1 MFKYQLLVFEQG
13 TFVWGVTRS
22 AWLAIL
28 IAIAGATYAVL
39 TYRRVARQANG
50 RDRAILMGLRVL
62 AMAIVLF
69 CLMRPALILKAAV
82 PQQNFLGVLVDDS
95 RSMQIP
101 DEGDKPRG
109 QFIKDNLSAADSPLL
124 AALSKRFAV
133 RQFKFATN
141 AERVQSSAG
150 LTFDGTS
157 SRLGDALDRAR
168 DELSGLPLSGLLVV
182 SDGADTA
189 DTTFEESLSA
199 LKAQGVPVFT
209 IGVGQEHLAHDVQ
222 VSRVDTPR
230 RVLKGTALVVDLV
243 VMQTGYAGQT
253 VPLNVES
260 DGRILAQQNITL
272 PANGESKTF
281 QVQFL
286 APEAGLKTFRF
297 RVPQQKDEQVTQNNQ
312 RDSRIEVYDRKEK
325 ILYYEGEPRFEAKF
339 IRQALEGDENVQVV
353 LLQRT
358 NEKKYLRLGVD
369 TPDELLGGF
378 PTTREEL
385 FAYRSI
391 ILGSVPASAFTTDQ
405 LKMIAEFVNVRGGGL
420 LMLGGRKAFS
430 EGGWSGTPVGEV
442 LPVVLTAGL
451 EQAAEYFSPLSIK
464 PTREGLAHPATQIS
478 DTEQASSDRWAKL
491 PELSTVNRISR
502 VKPGATVLLTGLDE
516 GRSERPVLSY
526 QRYGR
531 GKALALTTQDAW
543 LWRMH
548 STMPLEDTTHRTFW
562 RRLLRWLVDDVP
574 DRVELSVSQ
583 DNVEPGQ
590 PVTLVGDVRDKEY
603 APVNNAEV
611 MAHVTLP
618 SGKVEDVAMEWSV
631 SKAGEYKAVFTP
643 SENGQYRVRI
653 GTTRAGQDLGSATA
667 TIAAGPSVSEYFDA
681 GMRAPLLR
689 RLAEETG
696 GKFYT
701 AKDTASLGEA
711 ISYSGRGVTVVDE
724 RDLWDMPI
732 VFMLF
737 LSVIGAEWAFRRAKG
752 LA

>member
-1 MFKYQLLVFEQG
+1 MFEQG
-13 TFVWGVTRS
+13 TFVWGVTRT
-22 AWLAIL
+22 AWLAII
-28 IAIAGATYAVL
+28 IAVAGVAYAAM
-39 TYRRVARQANG
+39 TYRRVSRQATG
-50 RDRAILMGLRVL
+50 RDRAILIALRVS
-62 AMAIVLF
+62 AMLLVLF

-109 QFIKDNLSAADSPLL
+109 QFIKDNFSAADSPML
-124 AALSKRFAV
+124 AALTKRFAV

-168 DELSGLPLSGLLVV
+168 DELSGLPLSGLLVI

-189 DTTFEESLSA
+189 DTTFEESLSQ
-199 LKAQGVPVFT
+199 LKAQGVPVFA

-222 VSRVDTPR
+222 ISRVDTPR
-230 RVLKGTALVVDLV
+230 RVLKGTALVVDV
-243 VMQTGYAGQT
+243 IVMQTGYAGQK

-260 DGRILAQQNITL
+260 DGRLLAQQEITL
-272 PANGESKTF
+272 PANGESSTF
-281 QVQFL
+281 RVQFL
-286 APEAGLKTFRF
+286 APDAGLKTFRF
-297 RVPQQKDEQVTQNNQ
+297 RIPQQKEEQVTQNNQ
-312 RDSRIEVYDRKEK
+312 RDSRLEVYDRREK

-369 TPDELLGGF
+369 NAEELFGGF
-378 PTTREEL
+378 PTTRAEL

-391 ILGSVPASAFTTDQ
+391 ILGSVPASAFTSDQ

-430 EGGWSGTPVGEV
+430 EGGWAGTPVGEV
-442 LPVVLTAGL
+442 LPVVLTPGL
-451 EQAAEYFSPLSIK
+451 EQAAEFFSSMSIK

-478 DTEQASSDRWAKL
+478 DTEQASADRWAKL
-491 PELSTVNRISR
+491 PELSTVNRIAK

-516 GRSERPVLSY
+516 GRNERPVLSY

-531 GKALALTTQDAW
+531 GKALALASQDAW

-548 STMPLEDTTHRTFW
+548 ASMALEDTTHRTFW

-590 PVTLVGDVRDKEY
+590 PITLVSDVRDKDY
-603 APVNNAEV
+603 APINDAGV
-611 MAHVTLP
+611 MAHVTAP
-618 SGKVEDVAMEWSV
+618 SGKVEDVPMEWSV
-631 SKAGEYKAVFTP
+631 AKAGEYKAVFTP
-643 SENGQYRVRI
+643 SEVGAYQIRVAA
-653 GTTRAGQDLGSATA
+653 TRAGQDQGSATA
-667 TIAAGPSVSEYFDA
+667 NIAAGPSVSEYFDA

-701 AKDTASLGEA
+701 AKDTATLAEA
-711 ISYSGRGVTVVDE
+711 IAYSGRGVTVVDE
-724 RDLWDMPI
+724 RDLWDMPV
-732 VFMLF
+732 VFLLF

>member
-1 MFKYQLLVFEQG
+1 MFEQG
-13 TFVWGVTRS
+13 TFVWGVTRT

-28 IAIAGATYAVL
+28 IAVAGAAYAAM
-39 TYRRVARQANG
+39 TYRRVARQATG
-50 RDRAILMGLRVL
+50 RDRAILMGLRI
-62 AMAIVLF
+62 AAIATVLF

-101 DEGDKPRG
+101 DEDNKPRG
-109 QFIKDNLSAADSPLL
+109 QFIKDNFSAVDSPML
-124 AALSKRFAV
+124 AALTKRFAV

-141 AERVQSSAG
+141 AERIASSAN
-150 LTFDGTS
+150 LAFDGTS

-168 DELSGLPLSGLLVV
+168 DELSGLPLSGLLVI

-189 DTTFEESLSA
+189 DTTFEESLSQ
-199 LKAQGVPVFT
+199 LKAQGVPVFA
-209 IGVGQEHLAHDVQ
+209 IGVGQEHLAHDIQ
-222 VSRVDTPR
+222 ISRVDTPR
-230 RVLKGTALVVDLV
+230 RVLKGTALVVDVV
-243 VMQTGYAGQT
+243 VMQTGYAGQK
-253 VPLNVES
+253 VPLNVET
-260 DGRILAQQNITL
+260 DGRLLAQQEITL
-272 PANGESKTF
+272 PANGESSTLR
-281 QVQFL
+281 VQFL
-286 APEAGLKTFRF
+286 APEGGLKTFRF
-297 RVPQQKDEQVTQNNQ
+297 RIPQQKDEQVTQNNQ
-312 RDSRIEVYDRKEK
+312 RDSRIDVYDRKEK

-369 TPDELLGGF
+369 TADELFGGF
-378 PTTREEL
+378 PTTRAEL

-391 ILGSVPASAFTTDQ
+391 ILGSVPASAFTADQ
-405 LKMIAEFVNVRGGGL
+405 LKMIAEFVNLRGGGL

-430 EGGWSGTPVGEV
+430 EGGWAGTPVGEV
-442 LPVVLTAGL
+442 LPVVLTPGL
-451 EQAAEYFSPLSIK
+451 EQAAEYFTEMAIR
-464 PTREGLAHPATQIS
+464 PTRDGLAHPATQIS

-491 PELSTVNRISR
+491 PELSTVNRIAK

-516 GRSERPVLSY
+516 GRNERPVLSY

-531 GKALALTTQDAW
+531 GKALALATQDAW

-548 STMPLEDTTHRTFW
+548 ATMAVDDTTHRTFW

-590 PVTLVGDVRDKEY
+590 PITLVSDVRDKDY
-603 APVNNAEV
+603 APVNDAAV
-611 MAHVTLP
+611 VAHVTGP
-618 SGKVEDVAMEWSV
+618 SGKVEDVPLEWSV
-631 SKAGEYKAVFTP
+631 AKAGEYKAVFTP
-643 SENGQYRVRI
+643 SEPGQYQVRVAS
-653 GTTRAGQDLGSATA
+653 TRAGQDMGSATA
-667 TIAAGPSVSEYFDA
+667 NVVAGPSVSEYFDA

-701 AKDTASLGEA
+701 AKDTATLAEA
-711 ISYSGRGVTVVDE
+711 IAYSGRGVTVVDE

-732 VFMLF
+732 VFLLF
-737 LSVIGAEWAFRRAKG
+737 LGVIGTEWAFRRARG

>member
-1 MFKYQLLVFEQG
+1 MFEQG

-28 IAIAGATYAVL
+28 IAVAGAAYAVF
-39 TYRRVARQANG
+39 TYRRVARQSSG
-50 RDRAILMGLRVL
+50 RDRAVLIALRVL
-62 AMAIVLF
+62 AMSIVLF

-101 DEGDKPRG
+101 DEGGQPRG
-109 QFIKDNLSAADSPLL
+109 EFITKNFSGPASPLL
-124 AALSKRFAV
+124 AALNTRFAV
-133 RQFKFATN
+133 RQFTFAGS
-141 AERVQSSAG
+141 AERVPNAAG

-189 DTTFEESLSA
+189 DTTFDASISQ
-199 LKAQGVPVFT
+199 LKAQGVPVFA
-209 IGVGQEHLAHDVQ
+209 IGVGQEQLAHDVQ

-230 RVLKGTALVVDLV
+230 RVLKGTALVVDV
-243 VMQTGYAGQT
+243 VVTQTGYAGQK

-260 DGRILAQQNITL
+260 DGRILAQRDITL
-272 PANGESKTF
+272 PQNGESSTYR
-281 QVQFL
+281 VQFM

-297 RVPQQKDEQVTQNNQ
+297 RIPPQPNEQVTENNQ
-312 RDSRIEVYDRKEK
+312 RDGRLEVYDRREK

-369 TPDELLGGF
+369 SEDELFGGF
-378 PTTREEL
+378 PTTRAEL

-391 ILGSVPASAFTTDQ
+391 ILGSVPASAFTADQ
-405 LKMIAEFVNVRGGGL
+405 RKMIAEFVNLRGGGL
-420 LMLGGRKAFS
+420 LMLGGRRAFS
-430 EGGWSGTPVGEV
+430 EGGWAGTPVGEV
-442 LPVVLTAGL
+442 LPVVLTPGL
-451 EQAAEYFSPLSIK
+451 EQAADYFSLLTIT

-478 DTEQASSDRWAKL
+478 DTEQASSDRWVKL
-491 PELSTVNRISR
+491 PQLSTVNRIST

-516 GRSERPVLSY
+516 GRNERPVLSY

-543 LWRMH
+543 LWRMQL
-548 STMPLEDTTHRTFW
+548 PVDDTTHRTFW

-574 DRVELSVSQ
+574 DRVELSASQ
-583 DNVEPGQ
+583 DDVEPGQ
-590 PVTLVGDVRDKEY
+590 PVTLVSDVRDKEY
-603 APVNNAEV
+603 APVNDAAV
-611 MAHVTLP
+611 TAHVTTP
-618 SGKVEDVAMEWSV
+618 GGKVEDVPLEWSV

-643 SENGQYRVRI
+643 SENGRYLVRV
-653 GTTRAGQDLGSATA
+653 GASRAGQDLGSATA
-667 TIAAGPSVSEYFDA
+667 SVVAGPSVAEYFDA

-701 AKDTASLGEA
+701 AKDTATLAEA
-711 ISYSGRGVTVVDE
+711 ISYSGRGVTIVDE

-732 VFMLF
+732 VFLLF
-737 LSVIGAEWAFRRAKG
+737 LGAIGGEWAFRRARG

>member
-1 MFKYQLLVFEQG
+1 M
-13 TFVWGVTRS
+13 TRS
-22 AWLAIL
+22 AWLPIL
-28 IAIAGATYAVL
+28 LAVAGTVYAVI
-39 TYRRVARQANG
+39 TYQRVSRQATG
-50 RDRAILMGLRVL
+50 RDRALLIGLRVL
-62 AMAIVLF
+62 AMTLVLF

-82 PQQNFLGVLVDDS
+82 PQQNFLGILVDDS

-101 DEGDKPRG
+101 DEGDKPRAD
-109 QFIKDNLSAADSPLL
+109 FIRKNFSAPDSPMLE
-124 AALSKRFAV
+124 ALNKRFAV
-133 RQFKFATN
+133 RQFKFASN
-141 AERVQSSAG
+141 AERVANSAN

-189 DTTFEESLSA
+189 DTAFEESISA

-230 RVLKGTALVVDLV
+230 RVLKGTALVVDVV
-243 VMQTGYAGQT
+243 VMQTGYAGQK

-260 DGRILAQQNITL
+260 DGRILAQQEITL
-272 PANGESKTF
+272 PQNGESSTF
-281 QVQFL
+281 RVQFL

-297 RVPQQKDEQVTQNNQ
+297 RIPQQKDEQVTQNNQ
-312 RDSRIEVYDRKEK
+312 RDSRLEVYDRKEK

-369 TPDELLGGF
+369 TADELFGGF

-391 ILGSVPASAFTTDQ
+391 ILGSVPASAFTSDQ

-420 LMLGGRKAFS
+420 LMLGGRKSFS
-430 EGGWSGTPVGEV
+430 EGGWAGTPVGEV
-442 LPVVLTAGL
+442 LPVVLTPGL
-451 EQAAEYFSPLSIK
+451 EQAAEFFTEMSIK

-491 PELSTVNRISR
+491 PQLSTVNRISK
-502 VKPGATVLLTGLDE
+502 VKPGATILLTGTDE
-516 GRSERPVLSY
+516 GRTERPVLSY

-531 GKALALTTQDAW
+531 GKALALATQDAW

-548 STMPLEDTTHRTFW
+548 STMAVDDTTHRTFW

-583 DNVEPGQ
+583 DNVEAGQ
-590 PVTLVGDVRDKEY
+590 PITLVSDVRDKEY
-603 APVNNAEV
+603 APLNDAAV
-611 MAHVTLP
+611 MAHVTTP
-618 SGKVEDVAMEWSV
+618 SGKVEDVPLEWSV

-643 SENGQYRVRI
+643 SENGQYHVRV
-653 GTTRAGQDLGSATA
+653 GATRANVDLGSGTA
-667 TIAAGPSVSEYFDA
+667 NVVAGPSVSEYFDA

-696 GKFYT
+696 GRFYT
-701 AKDTASLGEA
+701 AKDTASLAEA

-732 VFMLF
+732 VFFLF
-737 LSVIGAEWAFRRAKG
+737 LGVIGTEWAFRRAKG

>member
-1 MFKYQLLVFEQG
+1 MFEQG

-28 IAIAGATYAVL
+28 IAVAGAAYAVF
-39 TYRRVARQANG
+39 TYRRVARQSSG
-50 RDRAILMGLRVL
+50 RDRAVLIALRVL
-62 AMAIVLF
+62 AMSIVLF
-69 CLMRPALILKAAV
+69 CLLRPALILKAAV

-101 DEGDKPRG
+101 DEGGQPRG
-109 QFIKDNLSAADSPLL
+109 EFITKNFSGPASPLL
-124 AALSKRFAV
+124 AALNTRFAV
-133 RQFKFATN
+133 RQFTFAGS
-141 AERVQSSAG
+141 AERVPNAAG

-189 DTTFEESLSA
+189 DTTFDASISQ
-199 LKAQGVPVFT
+199 LKAQGVPVFA
-209 IGVGQEHLAHDVQ
+209 IGVGQEQLAHDVQ

-230 RVLKGTALVVDLV
+230 RVLKGTALVVDV
-243 VMQTGYAGQT
+243 VVTQTGYAGQK

-260 DGRILAQQNITL
+260 DGRILAQRDITL
-272 PANGESKTF
+272 PQNGESSTYR
-281 QVQFL
+281 VQFM

-297 RVPQQKDEQVTQNNQ
+297 RIPPQPNEQVTENNQ
-312 RDSRIEVYDRKEK
+312 RDGRLEVYDRREK

-369 TPDELLGGF
+369 SEDELFGGF
-378 PTTREEL
+378 PTTRAEL

-391 ILGSVPASAFTTDQ
+391 ILGSVPASAFTADQ
-405 LKMIAEFVNVRGGGL
+405 RKMIAEFVNLRGGGL
-420 LMLGGRKAFS
+420 LMLGGRRAFS
-430 EGGWSGTPVGEV
+430 EGGWAGTPVGEV
-442 LPVVLTAGL
+442 LPVVLTPGL
-451 EQAAEYFSPLSIK
+451 EQAADYFSLLTIT

-478 DTEQASSDRWAKL
+478 DTEQASSDRWVKL
-491 PELSTVNRISR
+491 PQLSTVNRIST

-516 GRSERPVLSY
+516 GRNERPVLSY

-543 LWRMH
+543 LWRMQL
-548 STMPLEDTTHRTFW
+548 PVDDTTHRTFW

-574 DRVELSVSQ
+574 DRVELSASQ
-583 DNVEPGQ
+583 DDVEPGQ
-590 PVTLVGDVRDKEY
+590 PVTLVSDVRDMEY
-603 APVNNAEV
+603 APVNDAAV
-611 MAHVTLP
+611 TAHVTTP
-618 SGKVEDVAMEWSV
+618 GGKVEDVPLEWSV

-643 SENGQYRVRI
+643 SENGRYLVRV
-653 GTTRAGQDLGSATA
+653 GASRAGQDLGSATA
-667 TIAAGPSVSEYFDA
+667 SVVAGPSVAEYFDA

-701 AKDTASLGEA
+701 AKDTATLAEA
-711 ISYSGRGVTVVDE
+711 ISYSGRGVTIVDE

-732 VFMLF
+732 VFLLF
-737 LSVIGAEWAFRRAKG
+737 LGAIGGEWAFRRARG

>member
-1 MFKYQLLVFEQG
+1 MFEQG

-22 AWLAIL
+22 AWLAI
-28 IAIAGATYAVL
+28 AIAVAGTAYAVL
-39 TYRRVARQANG
+39 TYRRVARQATG
-50 RDRAILMGLRVL
+50 RDRVMLIALRVF
-62 AMAIVLF
+62 AMSLVLF

-95 RSMQIP
+95 RSMRIA
-101 DEGDKPRG
+101 DEGDTPRRD
-109 QFIKDNLSAADSPLL
+109 FITKNFSAPDSPLL
-124 AALSKRFAV
+124 ATLTKRFAV
-133 RQFKFATN
+133 RQFKFAGN
-141 AERVQSSAG
+141 AERVATSAN

-168 DELSGLPLSGLLVV
+168 DELTGLPLSGLLVV

-189 DTTFEESLSA
+189 DTTFEESLSQ
-199 LKAQGVPVFT
+199 LKAQGVPVFA
-209 IGVGQEHLAHDVQ
+209 IGVGREHLAHDVQ

-230 RVLKGTALVVDLV
+230 RVLKGTALVVDVV
-243 VMQTGYAGQT
+243 VMQSGYAGQK

-260 DGRILAQQNITL
+260 DGRILTQQDITL
-272 PANGESKTF
+272 PQNGESSTF
-281 QVQFL
+281 RVQFL
-286 APEAGLKTFRF
+286 APDAGLKTFRF
-297 RVPQQKDEQVTQNNQ
+297 RIPLQKNEQVAENNQ
-312 RDSRIEVYDRKEK
+312 RESRLEVYDRKEK

-369 TPDELLGGF
+369 TADELFGGF
-378 PTTREEL
+378 PTTRAEL

-391 ILGSVPASAFTTDQ
+391 ILGSVPASAFTSDQ
-405 LKMIAEFVNVRGGGL
+405 LKMIADFVNVRGGGL
-420 LMLGGRKAFS
+420 LMLGGRRAFS
-430 EGGWSGTPVGEV
+430 EGGWAGTPVGEV
-442 LPVVLTAGL
+442 LPVVLTPGL
-451 EQAAEYFSPLSIK
+451 EQAAEFFTSLTIT

-478 DTEQASSDRWAKL
+478 DTEQSSSDRWAKL
-491 PELSTVNRISR
+491 PQLSTVNRISK
-502 VKPGATVLLTGLDE
+502 VKPGATILLTGLDD
-516 GRSERPVLSY
+516 SKTERPVLSY

-531 GKALALTTQDAW
+531 GKALALATQDAW

-548 STMPLEDTTHRTFW
+548 ATMAVEDTTHRTFW

-583 DNVEPGQ
+583 DSVEAGQ
-590 PVTLVGDVRDKEY
+590 PITFVADVRDKEY
-603 APVNNAEV
+603 APVNDAGV
-611 MAHVTLP
+611 MAHVTTP
-618 SGKVEDVAMEWSV
+618 SGKVEDVPLEWSV
-631 SKAGEYKAVFTP
+631 AKAGEYKAVFTP
-643 SENGQYRVRI
+643 AENGKYSVRVAA
-653 GTTRAGQDLGSATA
+653 TRAGEELGSNAA
-667 TIAAGPSVSEYFDA
+667 NLVAGPSVSEYFDA

-689 RLAEETG
+689 RLADETG

-701 AKDTASLGEA
+701 ASDTASLAEA

-732 VFMLF
+732 VFL
-737 LSVIGAEWAFRRAKG
+737 LLLGVIGSEWAFRRAKG

>member
-1 MFKYQLLVFEQG
+1 MFEQG
-13 TFVWGVTRS
+13 TFVWGVTRTG
-22 AWLAIL
+22 WLAV
-28 IAIAGATYAVL
+28 AIAAAATAYAVM
-39 TYRRVARQANG
+39 TYRRVARQSTG
-50 RDRAILMGLRVL
+50 RDRAILIGLRIA

-69 CLMRPALILKAAV
+69 CLMRPAMILKAAV

-95 RSMQIP
+95 RSMQIA
-101 DEGDKPRG
+101 DEGDKPRSA
-109 QFIKDNLSAADSPLL
+109 FIKTNFSGADSPLL
-124 AALSKRFAV
+124 TALTKRFAV
-133 RQFKFATN
+133 RQFRFATN
-141 AERVQSSAG
+141 AERVANAAN

-189 DTTFEESLSA
+189 DTTFEESLSQ
-199 LKAQGVPVFT
+199 LKAQGVPVFA
-209 IGVGQEHLAHDVQ
+209 IGVGQEHLARDVQ

-230 RVLKGTALVVDLV
+230 RVLKGTALVVDVV
-243 VMQTGYAGQT
+243 VMQNGYAGKK
-253 VPLNVES
+253 VPLNVEA
-260 DGRILAQQNITL
+260 DGRLLAQQEITL
-272 PANGESKTF
+272 PQNGESSTF
-281 QVQFL
+281 RVQFL

-297 RVPQQKDEQVTQNNQ
+297 RVPKQDNEQVAENNQ
-312 RDSRIEVYDRKEK
+312 RDSRIEVYDRREK

-369 TPDELLGGF
+369 NPDELFGGF
-378 PTTREEL
+378 PTTRAEL
-385 FAYRSI
+385 FAYRSL
-391 ILGSVPASAFTTDQ
+391 ILGSVPASAFTPDQ

-430 EGGWSGTPVGEV
+430 EGGWAGTPVGEV
-442 LPVVLTAGL
+442 LPVVLTPGL
-451 EQAAEYFSPLSIK
+451 EQAAEFFADITIK

-478 DTEQASSDRWAKL
+478 DTEQASADRWAKL
-491 PELSTVNRISR
+491 PQLSTVNRISK
-502 VKPGATVLLTGLDE
+502 VKPGATVLLEGVDE
-516 GRSERPVLSY
+516 GRNTRPVLSY

-531 GKALALTTQDAW
+531 GKALALTTQDNW

-548 STMPLEDTTHRTFW
+548 ASMPVEDTTHRTYW

-583 DNVEPGQ
+583 DTVESGQ
-590 PVTLVGDVRDKEY
+590 PITLVADARDKDF
-603 APVNNAEV
+603 APVNDAGV
-611 MAHVTLP
+611 VAHVTLP
-618 SGKVEDVAMEWSV
+618 SGKVDDVPLEWSV
-631 SKAGEYKAVFTP
+631 AKAGEYKAVFTP
-643 SENGQYRVRI
+643 AENGKYTVRVAA
-653 GTTRAGQDLGSATA
+653 TRAGQDLGDASAT
-667 TIAAGPSVSEYFDA
+667 IVAGPSVSEYFDA

-701 AKDTASLGEA
+701 AKDTAALAEA

-732 VFMLF
+732 VFVLF
-737 LSVIGAEWAFRRAKG
+737 LTVLGAEWAFRRAKG

>member
-1 MFKYQLLVFEQG
+1 MFEQG

-28 IAIAGATYAVL
+28 IAVAGTAYAVL
-39 TYRRVARQANG
+39 TYRRVARQSTG
-50 RDRAILMGLRVL
+50 RDRAILIALRVL
-62 AMAIVLF
+62 AMSLVLF

-101 DEGDKPRG
+101 DEGGKPRG
-109 QFIKDNLSAADSPLL
+109 EFIRKNFSAPDSPML
-124 AALSKRFAV
+124 AALNKRFAV
-133 RQFKFATN
+133 RQFKFAGN
-141 AERVQSSAG
+141 AERVPNAAG
-150 LTFDGTS
+150 LSFDGTS

-182 SDGADTA
+182 TDGADTA
-189 DTTFEESLSA
+189 DTAFEESISQ
-199 LKAQGVPVFT
+199 LKAQGVPVFA
-209 IGVGQEHLAHDVQ
+209 IGVGEEHLAHDVQ

-230 RVLKGTALVVDLV
+230 RVLKGTALVVDVV
-243 VMQTGYAGQT
+243 VMQTGYAGQK

-260 DGRILAQQNITL
+260 DGRILAQQDITL
-272 PANGESKTF
+272 PPNGESSTYR
-281 QVQFL
+281 VQFM

-297 RVPQQKDEQVTQNNQ
+297 RIPRQPNEQVTENNQ
-312 RDSRIEVYDRKEK
+312 RDSRLEVYDRREK

-369 TPDELLGGF
+369 NEDELFGGF
-378 PTTREEL
+378 PTTRAEL

-391 ILGSVPASAFTTDQ
+391 ILGSVPASAFTADQ
-405 LKMIAEFVNVRGGGL
+405 LKMIAEFVNIRGGGL
-420 LMLGGRKAFS
+420 LMLGGRRAFS
-430 EGGWSGTPVGEV
+430 EGGWAGTPVGEV
-442 LPVVLTAGL
+442 LPVVLTPGL
-451 EQAAEYFSPLSIK
+451 EQAAEYFSSLTIK

-478 DTEQASSDRWAKL
+478 DTEQASADRWAKL
-491 PELSTVNRISR
+491 PQLSTVNRISR
-502 VKPGATVLLTGLDE
+502 VKPGATILLTGLDE
-516 GRSERPVLSY
+516 GRNERPVLSY

-543 LWRMH
+543 LWRMDA
-548 STMPLEDTTHRTFW
+548 SMSVDDTTHRTFW

-590 PVTLVGDVRDKEY
+590 PVTLVSDVRDKDY
-603 APVNNAEV
+603 APVNDAGV
-611 MAHVTLP
+611 MAHVTTP
-618 SGKVEDVAMEWSV
+618 GGKVEDVPLEWSV

-643 SENGQYRVRI
+643 SENGQYLVSV
-653 GTTRAGQDLGSATA
+653 GTSRAGQDLGSATA
-667 TIAAGPSVSEYFDA
+667 NVVAGPSVAEYFDA

-696 GKFYT
+696 GRFYT
-701 AKDTASLGEA
+701 AKDTATLAEA

-732 VFMLF
+732 VFLLF
-737 LSVIGAEWAFRRAKG
+737 LSVIGGEWAFRRARG